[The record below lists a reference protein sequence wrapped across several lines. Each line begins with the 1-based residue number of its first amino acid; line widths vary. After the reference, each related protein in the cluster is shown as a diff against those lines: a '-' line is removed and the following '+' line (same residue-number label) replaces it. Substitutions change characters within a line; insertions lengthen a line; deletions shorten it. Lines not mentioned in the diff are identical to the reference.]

1 MHLKT
6 VESVLCANCL
16 CPLENI
22 CTVVIDMKVLLVI
35 CTLLLA
41 LQDSFPLWLP

>member
-1 MHLKT
+1 MLTACVPWKIFA
-6 VESVLCANCL
+6 LF
-16 CPLENI
+16 
-22 CTVVIDMKVLLVI
+22 VIDMKVLLVI

>member
-1 MHLKT
+1 MLNARVAWKIFALFVT
-6 VESVLCANCL
+6 DV
-16 CPLENI
+16 
-22 CTVVIDMKVLLVI
+22 KVLLVI